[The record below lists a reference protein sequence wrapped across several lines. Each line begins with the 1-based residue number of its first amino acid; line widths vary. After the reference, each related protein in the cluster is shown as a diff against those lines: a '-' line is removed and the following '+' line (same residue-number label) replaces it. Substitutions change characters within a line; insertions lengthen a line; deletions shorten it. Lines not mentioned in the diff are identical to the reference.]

1 MEANGGIVLSR
12 LLKRWAPNLT
22 SLALHSSNHTNV
34 DDTFRIN
41 VFRGL
46 KSLGS
51 LRHLYLFDQAPNKA
65 LLPRR
70 ICRQLDS
77 LFIGEIFFSDQF
89 RIPHSIEVGQLI
101 RSLTHLKSDGLT
113 CRLWLDA
120 QLMISEFLESLSR
133 MALSNLSSQIT
144 HLNASVDKVGGI
156 KDICRVFTSVRF
168 LKLNSELYLVRLAIG

>member
-1 MEANGGIVLSR
+1 MELSR
-12 LLKRWAPNLT
+12 MLKRWAPSLT

-89 RIPHSIEVGQLI
+89 RIPHSIEVGHLI
-101 RSLTHLKSDGLT
+101 RYLIQLKKDGLI
-113 CRLWLDA
+113 CRLWFGVDID
-120 QLMISEFLESLSR
+120 ISNFLKSFSR

-144 HLNASVDKVGGI
+144 HLNASAVEVEEI
-156 KDICRVFTSVRF
+156 KHICRVFTSLRF
-168 LKLNSELYLVRLAIG
+168 LKLAYWVRLAVG